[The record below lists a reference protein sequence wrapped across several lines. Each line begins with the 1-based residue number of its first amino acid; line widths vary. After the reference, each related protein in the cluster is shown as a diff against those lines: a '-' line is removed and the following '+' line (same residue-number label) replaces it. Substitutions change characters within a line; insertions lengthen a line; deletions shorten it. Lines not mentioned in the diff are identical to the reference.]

1 MHSGFD
7 VVELTRDLVAMD
19 TVNPPGHEKACADF
33 LANILLDAGFDTE
46 FVDFGEGRTNLLA
59 RLGGTDDSK
68 PICFTGHLDTVPLG
82 DANWSVDPFGGELR
96 DGRIYGRGT
105 TDMKGGVAAIAIA
118 AINLANRLP
127 GTPGISL
134 IFTGGEE
141 TGCDGAKALC
151 QTPSS
156 LGEAG
161 AIVVGEPTS
170 NVPLIGHKGA
180 LWLNVTCRGIA
191 AHGSTPEL
199 GENAVYSAC
208 RAVGKLEDFGFNVP
222 PHPMLG
228 SPSINVGTFR
238 GGINVNS
245 VPDRAAFEID
255 IRTIPEQQHRSVID
269 HLQHFLPEVDSIDAF
284 VDVGGVI
291 SDFEDLW
298 IQQLREVLGPMLDLP
313 MEARTAKYFTDASV
327 LKPAFNDPPTLIL
340 GPGDAGMA
348 HKTDEYC
355 DVSRLYQ
362 AVDMYEA
369 IIRNWCG
376 LSNG

>member
-1 MHSGFD
+1 
-7 VVELTRDLVAMD
+7 
-19 TVNPPGHEKACADF
+19 
-33 LANILLDAGFDTE
+33 
-46 FVDFGEGRTNLLA
+46 
-59 RLGGTDDSK
+59 
-68 PICFTGHLDTVPLG
+68 
-82 DANWSVDPFGGELR
+82 
-96 DGRIYGRGT
+96 
-105 TDMKGGVAAIAIA
+105 
-118 AINLANRLP
+118 
-127 GTPGISL
+127 
-134 IFTGGEE
+134 
-141 TGCDGAKALC
+141 
-151 QTPSS
+151 
-156 LGEAG
+156 
-161 AIVVGEPTS
+161 
-170 NVPLIGHKGA
+170 
-180 LWLNVTCRGIA
+180 
-191 AHGSTPEL
+191 
-199 GENAVYSAC
+199 
-208 RAVGKLEDFGFNVP
+208 
-222 PHPMLG
+222 
-228 SPSINVGTFR
+228 
-238 GGINVNS
+238 